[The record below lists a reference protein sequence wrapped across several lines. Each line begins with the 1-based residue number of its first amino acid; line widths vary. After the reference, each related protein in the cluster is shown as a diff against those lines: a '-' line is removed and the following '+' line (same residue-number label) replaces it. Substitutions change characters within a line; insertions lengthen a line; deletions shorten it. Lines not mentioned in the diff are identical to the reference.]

1 MPYAT
6 GLDPQVSLWRKSKQ
20 SIDVIRISSNKEVYA
35 CSQIKYTNR
44 LYWQGEI
51 ERQIL
56 LRNDNPDFTGSVK
69 GNTTK
74 GKKHEVVRM
83 SVDSFHEKHLS
94 KDIETQEQ
102 LLKHAISVGQNDFLN
117 ILIESGT
124 DVNKIIEVEK
134 KRTMLHLAVLNTD
147 ILRVKYLLLHGA
159 DVHSRDYEVNNH
171 DYNRNNRNNRY
182 NS

>member
-51 ERQIL
+51 EKQIL
-56 LRNDNPDFTGSVK
+56 LRNNASDVMGSVN
-69 GNTTK
+69 GNVAK

-124 DVNKIIEVEK
+124 DVNKIIEIEK

-171 DYNRNNRNNRY
+171 NYY
-182 NS
+182 KNSTHDF